1 MQRPGDYFTFEKK
14 ASDNAWLDLVRAI
27 AIVLVLARHG
37 YRAIAAPSDAVAPW
51 QALLLNGWVGVD
63 LFFVLSGYL
72 ISQHLLRHG
81 IGTGR
86 FELGRYLAVRALR
99 IVPAY
104 LAVMA
109 LIVASAFPFY
119 VIDGNYLSIRIGY
132 HLLFL
137 QDYLP
142 SNINVVFWSLGVEE
156 KFYLIAPALIWFA
169 LSRGSLARS
178 LLVIFCLFALSPAC
192 RFVTYM
198 IQTEPLSYE
207 MFFRSLRSPFHMT
220 LEPIMIGVATA
231 IACHAGKFA
240 PSPQR
245 GMRVMVIAAIALTAF
260 LASGDFM
267 RSIGAFDVIAQP
279 PIIACLC
286 GLLTLG
292 AVMMGKTRLPFEPPV
307 RVVARLSYSLYL
319 VHYPLVPF
327 ASVIGQSSEYPSLL
341 FWTAYLG
348 LSTACA
354 CVLHFSVEKPF
365 LMLKNKLASNG
376 RLIEAARG

>member
-14 ASDNAWLDLVRAI
+14 AGDNAWLDLVRAI

-37 YRAIAAPSDAVAPW
+37 YRAIATPSDPVAPW
-51 QALLLNGWVGVD
+51 QAFLLNGWVGVD

-86 FELGRYLAVRALR
+86 FEFGRYVAVRALR

-104 LAVMA
+104 LAVMG

-119 VIDGNYLSIRIGY
+119 VIDGNLLGIRVGY
-132 HLLFL
+132 HFLFL

-156 KFYLIAPALIWFA
+156 KFYLIAPALVWFA
-169 LSRGSLARS
+169 LSRGSVASS
-178 LLVIFCLFALSPAC
+178 LSVIFCLFALSPVC
-192 RFVTYM
+192 RAVTYM
-198 IQTEPLSYE
+198 VQPGPLSYE
-207 MFFRSLRSPFHMT
+207 VFFQLLRSPFHMT
-220 LEPIMIGVATA
+220 LEPLMIGVAIA
-231 IACHAGKFA
+231 IARHAGAFA

-245 GMRVMVIAAIALTAF
+245 GARLIVIAVIALTAF
-260 LASGDFM
+260 LASSDFM
-267 RSIGAFDVIAQP
+267 RSINSFDVIAQP
-279 PIIACLC
+279 PIIAGLC

-319 VHYPLVPF
+319 VHYPLVPL
-327 ASVIGQSSEYPSLL
+327 ALVIAKTGEYPSLL

-354 CVLHFSVEKPF
+354 CLLHFSVEKPF
-365 LMLKNKLASNG
+365 LILKSKLASNG
-376 RLIEAARG
+376 RLVEAARG

>member
-14 ASDNAWLDLVRAI
+14 AGDNAWLDLVRAI
-27 AIVLVLARHG
+27 AIALVLARHG
-37 YRAIAAPSDAVAPW
+37 YRAIAAPSDPVAPW

-63 LFFVLSGYL
+63 LFLVLSGYL

-104 LAVMA
+104 LAVMG
-109 LIVASAFPFY
+109 LIVASAFPFF
-119 VIDGNYLSIRIGY
+119 VINRDFLGIRVGY

-156 KFYLIAPALIWFA
+156 KFYLIAPLLVWFA

-178 LLVIFCLFALSPAC
+178 LGVVFCLFALSPLC
-192 RFVTYM
+192 RTVTYM
-198 IQTEPLSYE
+198 LQAGPLDYE
-207 MFFRSLRSPFHMT
+207 VFFRLLRSPFHMT
-220 LEPIMIGVATA
+220 LEPLMIGVAIA
-231 IACHAGKFA
+231 IACHAGAFA
-240 PSPQR
+240 PSPPR
-245 GMRVMVIAAIALTAF
+245 GARLMVIAALALTAF

-267 RSIGAFDVIAQP
+267 RSIDSFDVIAQP

-292 AVMMGKTRLPFEPPV
+292 AVMMGKTHLPFEPPV

-327 ASVIGQSSEYPSLL
+327 AIVIGKSSDYPSLL

-365 LMLKNKLASNG
+365 LMLKNRLASNG

>member
-1 MQRPGDYFTFEKK
+1 MIRGGDYFTFEKR
-14 ASDNAWLDLVRAI
+14 AGDNAWLDLVRAI
-27 AIVLVLARHG
+27 AIGLVLARHG

-51 QALLLNGWVGVD
+51 QAFLLNGWVGVD

-104 LAVMA
+104 LAVMG

-119 VIDGNYLSIRIGY
+119 VIDGNFLAVRVGY

-156 KFYLIAPALIWFA
+156 KFYLIAPVLVWFA
-169 LSRGSLARS
+169 LSRGSLAGS
-178 LLVIFCLFALSPAC
+178 LSVVLCLFALSPLC
-192 RFVTYM
+192 RAAAYM
-198 IQTEPLSYE
+198 LQAGPLSYE
-207 MFFRSLRSPFHMT
+207 TFFQLLRSPFHMT
-220 LEPIMIGVATA
+220 LEPIMIGVAIA
-231 IACHAGKFA
+231 IAGHAGAFA
-240 PSPQR
+240 SSPQR
-245 GMRVMVIAAIALTAF
+245 GARLMAIAAVALAAF
-260 LASGDFM
+260 LASGNFM
-267 RSIGAFDVIAQP
+267 GFIDSFDVIAQP

-292 AVMMGKTRLPFEPPV
+292 AVMMGHARLPLEMPV

-319 VHYPLVPF
+319 VHYPLLPF
-327 ASVIGQSSEYPSLL
+327 AMVIATSGEYPGPL

-348 LSTACA
+348 LSAACA
-354 CVLHFSVEKPF
+354 CLLHFSVEKPF
-365 LMLKNKLASNG
+365 LVLKNKLASNG
-376 RLIEAARG
+376 RLAQAARG

>member
-14 ASDNAWLDLVRAI
+14 AGDNAWLDLVRAI

-37 YRAIAAPSDAVAPW
+37 YRAIAAPSDPVAPW
-51 QALLLNGWVGVD
+51 QAFLLNGWVGVD

-86 FELGRYLAVRALR
+86 FEFGRYVAVRALR

-104 LAVMA
+104 LAVMG

-119 VIDGNYLSIRIGY
+119 VIDGNLLGIRIGY
-132 HLLFL
+132 HFLFL

-156 KFYLIAPALIWFA
+156 KFYLIAPVLVWFA
-169 LSRGSLARS
+169 LSRGSVAGSLAI
-178 LLVIFCLFALSPAC
+178 IFCLFALSPVC
-192 RFVTYM
+192 RAVTYM
-198 IQTEPLSYE
+198 VQPGALSYE
-207 MFFRSLRSPFHMT
+207 MFFQLLRSPFHMT
-220 LEPIMIGVATA
+220 LEPLMIGVAIA
-231 IACHAGKFA
+231 IVRHAGAFA

-245 GMRVMVIAAIALTAF
+245 GARLIVIAVIALTAF
-260 LASGDFM
+260 LASSDFM
-267 RSIGAFDVIAQP
+267 RSIDSFDVIAQP
-279 PIIACLC
+279 PIIAGLC

-319 VHYPLVPF
+319 VHYPLVPL
-327 ASVIGQSSEYPSLL
+327 ALVIAQSGEYRSLL
-341 FWTAYLG
+341 FWSAYLG
-348 LSTACA
+348 LSATYACL
-354 CVLHFSVEKPF
+354 LHFSVEKPF
-365 LMLKNKLASNG
+365 LLLKNKLASNG
-376 RLIEAARG
+376 RLAQLARG